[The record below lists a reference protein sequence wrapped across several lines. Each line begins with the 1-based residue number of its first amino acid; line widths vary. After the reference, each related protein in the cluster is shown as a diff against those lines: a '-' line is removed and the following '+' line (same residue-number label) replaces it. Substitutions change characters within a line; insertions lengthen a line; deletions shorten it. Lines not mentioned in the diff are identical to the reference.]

1 VEDHVESYARR
12 TKEPGRTPERQL
24 TGQEG
29 WLPVSTDKLSLNP
42 GAAIGQAEL
51 SRYYCR
57 AGCGTEPIEMTR
69 NTYEIPGQAGKL
81 AVVTGASDGL
91 GLQIATRLASAGAE
105 LVLPVRNPRK
115 GAAAVER
122 IRAAA
127 PRARV
132 TTMDLDLASLESVRA
147 LGDKL
152 LADGRPVDIL
162 INNAAVMTPPTRH
175 ETQDGFELQFGTNF
189 LGHFALT
196 ARIFPLLREA
206 SARVTTMSALAA
218 RSASFQWDDLQYQ
231 GRYAAMKAYGQ
242 SKLAQMLFALE
253 LDRRSRAAGWGIVS
267 NTAHPGLTLTNLQ
280 TSGWNMGRDK
290 TSARTAVFRQASRV
304 FPFLVQ
310 QPGTGALPAL
320 YAATSPD
327 ARGGSFYGPDGFAH
341 LTGGPGEQQPY
352 RSAEDR
358 DSASRIWTEAER
370 LARVSFPAVPAAR

>member
-1 VEDHVESYARR
+1 
-12 TKEPGRTPERQL
+12 
-24 TGQEG
+24 
-29 WLPVSTDKLSLNP
+29 
-42 GAAIGQAEL
+42 
-51 SRYYCR
+51 
-57 AGCGTEPIEMTR
+57 MTA

-91 GLQIATRLASAGAE
+91 GLQIAGRLAAAGAE
-105 LVLPVRNPRK
+105 LILPVRNPGK

-122 IRAAA
+122 IHATA
-127 PRARV
+127 PRAKV
-132 TTMDLDLASLESVRA
+132 TTADLDLASLESVRA

-162 INNAAVMTPPTRH
+162 INNAAVMTLPTRH

-206 SARVTTMSALAA
+206 SARVTTLSALAA
-218 RSASFQWDDLQYQ
+218 RTGSFQWDDLQYQ
-231 GRYAAMKAYGQ
+231 GEYAAMKAYGQ
-242 SKLAQMLFALE
+242 SKLAEMLFALD

-280 TSGWNMGRDK
+280 TSGWNLGRDK
-290 TSARTAVFRQASRV
+290 PSARTAVFRRASRV

-327 ARGGSFYGPDGFAH
+327 ARGGAFYGPDGFAH
-341 LTGGPGEQQPY
+341 LTGGPAEQKLY
-352 RSAEDR
+352 HTAEDR
-358 DSASRIWTEAER
+358 DSATRIWAEAER
-370 LARVSFPAVPAAR
+370 LARVSFPKVPVAPDGVSAP

>member
-1 VEDHVESYARR
+1 
-12 TKEPGRTPERQL
+12 
-24 TGQEG
+24 
-29 WLPVSTDKLSLNP
+29 
-42 GAAIGQAEL
+42 
-51 SRYYCR
+51 
-57 AGCGTEPIEMTR
+57 MTR
-69 NTYEIPGQAGKL
+69 NTYELPGQAGKL

-91 GLQIATRLASAGAE
+91 GLQIAMRLASAGAD

-115 GAAAVER
+115 GAAALER

-127 PRARV
+127 PRAGL
-132 TTMDLDLASLESVRA
+132 TTTDLDLASLESVRG

-196 ARIFPLLREA
+196 ARIFPLLSEA
-206 SARVTTMSALAA
+206 SARVTTLSALGA
-218 RSASFQWDDLQYQ
+218 RSGSFQWDDLQYQ
-231 GRYAAMKAYGQ
+231 GKYEAMKAYSQ
-242 SKLAQMLFALE
+242 SKLAEMLFALE

-290 TSARTAVFRQASRV
+290 PSARTAVFRQTSKV

-310 QPGTGALPAL
+310 QPRTGALPAL

-327 ARGGSFYGPDGFAH
+327 ARGGAFYGPDGFAH
-341 LTGGPGEQQPY
+341 LTGGPTEQKLY
-352 RSAEDR
+352 RAAADH
-358 DSASRIWTEAER
+358 DSASRIWAEAER
-370 LARVSFPAVPAAR
+370 LTRVSFPAVPAVR

>member
-1 VEDHVESYARR
+1 
-12 TKEPGRTPERQL
+12 
-24 TGQEG
+24 
-29 WLPVSTDKLSLNP
+29 
-42 GAAIGQAEL
+42 
-51 SRYYCR
+51 
-57 AGCGTEPIEMTR
+57 MTR
-69 NTYEIPGQAGKL
+69 TTYEIPDQTGKL

-91 GLQIATRLASAGAE
+91 GLRIALRLASAGAE

-132 TTMDLDLASLESVRA
+132 TTTDLDLASLESVRA
-147 LGDKL
+147 LGDRL

-196 ARIFPLLREA
+196 ARILPLLREA
-206 SARVTTMSALAA
+206 SARVTSLSALAA
-218 RSASFQWDDLQYQ
+218 RSGSFRWDDLQYR
-231 GRYAAMKAYGQ
+231 GKYEAMKAYGQ

-267 NTAHPGLTLTNLQ
+267 NTAHPGLTVTNLQ
-280 TSGWNMGRDK
+280 TSGWNLGSDK
-290 TSARTAVFRQASRV
+290 ISMRTKTFRQAPKIL
-304 FPFLVQ
+304 PFLVQ
-310 QPGTGALPAL
+310 WPETGALPTL

-327 ARGGSFYGPDGFAH
+327 ARGGAFYGPDGFAH
-341 LTGGPGEQQPY
+341 LTGGPAEQKLY
-352 RSAEDR
+352 RTAEDR
-358 DSASRIWTEAER
+358 DSASRIWAEAER
-370 LARVSFPAVPAAR
+370 LADVGFPAVPAAR